1 MKQRGCMITYTNTN
15 ANLYPASNTYRISMV
30 GFCLPFWEGMDLEQV
45 PPRSVSRCPPSPFRR
60 PRAEGYAAT
69 TPAARRNLSF
79 PGTPDPDE
87 DYFTPNKRVQTSHCV
102 ASGGTVMGGPPMR
115 PNMGRGTEPGVQV
128 VCYDIA
134 STLCCAAVGKE
145 GWCMVPSA
153 QCSVKAHC
161 LFRQDRI

>member
-1 MKQRGCMITYTNTN
+1 MHDYLHQYQCQPISCFKYLSYINGRILPPILGGNGFGAGSTSFGIT
-15 ANLYPASNTYRISMV
+15 V
-30 GFCLPFWEGMDLEQV
+30 
-45 PPRSVSRCPPSPFRR
+45 SPFTSQK
-60 PRAEGYAAT
+60 AEGYAAT

-128 VCYDIA
+128 VRYDIA
-134 STLCCAAVGKE
+134 STLCCAAVGEE